1 MRKIL
6 PLSVAFIF
14 YSFVAFAQNSRQRDI
29 DAFIAQTG
37 AIATTDK
44 ATNSLN
50 FLRFPIGQALTL
62 EGARSEQ
69 KAMAFLIKYP
79 ALFEKKTDKDS
90 YQIKESKRDHYGLDH
105 VTLQQ
110 YYDRVPVFDG
120 VLKFH
125 FNKERGLTSLNGNFI
140 IAQKLNTTPS
150 ISSEIAGQR
159 AIQMVTGQKMGKF
172 SAPLKINKNTL
183 LVFQKGLAQGYKGAL
198 HLVYEVEVRNDA
210 DVREFLY
217 IDAHSNELVEQ
228 FTGMHGI
235 DRKLYETS
243 VSVPNLKWQ
252 EADGIPSAKFTAL
265 DQWQKSEI
273 ESAGHMY
280 NLMKNAFGHNSYDNA
295 GATMVTINNDPNV
308 GCPNASWNG
317 ITASYC
323 TGTASDDVVAHEWA
337 HAYTEHT
344 SNLIYAWQAGA
355 MNEAYSDIWG
365 ETVDQ
370 LNGYFDNGENNA
382 LRNGCASSARWRMGE
397 QAGAFGGALRDMWD
411 PTCNDAPGKI
421 SDPQYWCA
429 YNDNGG
435 VHTNSGILNHAFA
448 LLVDGGTYNGHS
460 IAGLGLTKTAHLFWH
475 AQVTH
480 MISTTDFAAQADILE
495 ASLLELIGIDL
506 PKLTTSAAP
515 GGSSG
520 IKFTA
525 SDLQQLLKVNLAVE
539 MREEN
544 GCGFAK
550 LFAPVEPLCK
560 GAEQGNAFFIENFEN
575 GMGAW
580 TPTNIGSTPTW
591 TQRDWIIDNTPP
603 DGRSGTVA
611 FASDLN
617 AGDCVADFQNGVMS
631 FTSPVI
637 SIPVNAAGPFMLA
650 FDHYI
655 SLEQG
660 FDGGNISFSVEGGAW
675 QLIPK
680 AAFME
685 NGYNSS
691 VNGGNPFTGQEAF
704 SGGDQG
710 STSSGWG
717 NSRIDLSSLGLN
729 AGQTIRLR
737 WDLSSDGCIGWDGWY
752 IDDVRVYSCT
762 TPTVQFV
769 SAAATLNEGEAN
781 IGGLQPNICLPYVE
795 KLITIKINKAP
806 SKPVTV
812 TLNAPTGTAT
822 QGQTSDYTITPTSF
836 ILQAGSL
843 SKDILLKIYND
854 GYIEGNETVGLTYS
868 LSTPAGGDAT
878 TESFN
883 QEHKMTIIDNDI
895 VPGTGSLDLVSSD
908 FNSGPPFGWNV
919 VGGGGYPNTWCVR
932 EIEGGALDPN
942 GHPLLF
948 ISSYDKGPGLID
960 KIIETPAFNSTAM
973 TSLNLSFLEYFAV
986 YDYDNSVPADF
997 FEQAF
1002 VDVWDGSSWHNL
1014 LTQDEA
1020 SGSSGAWDQ
1029 PFLRNI
1035 AIPLNYRNPAMKVR
1049 FRYVADY
1056 DYWWL
1061 IDNVKIHGN
1070 YSTNVQSLVSA
1081 NPDSQYLGPNST
1093 VYFYDPTSG
1102 DLIAKIK
1109 NLTAHDYGCTSV
1121 QVDRAGNDETAWIGA
1136 KNITKKTF
1144 KVTPT
1149 NDNLNGNYE
1158 ITLYYKASELANF
1171 NGTDIKSMGKSE
1183 GGIQQATAANSMTAP
1198 VQMAAFNNDFA
1209 YTATFNSGF
1218 SGFGLSDAAAGGALP
1233 VTLAKFEGEQTS
1245 EGNLLL
1251 WETSSEV
1258 SNDHF
1263 VVERSRDARKFDEI
1277 TKIAGVGTSA
1287 VRNAY
1292 SFTDCHYDKGLNYYR
1307 LKQVDTDGS
1316 FAYSRMIAI
1325 ESDGMKEIKYFPNP
1339 VQSLLNIELP
1349 NPNMLQCNVKVFN
1362 SAGQCVVAKERVK
1375 ISKGKMSL
1383 DLAKLPAGVYQIVV
1397 SDDITT
1403 HNFSVVKIP

>member
-6 PLSVAFIF
+6 PLSIAFIF
-14 YSFVAFAQNSRQRDI
+14 CSFAAFAQNIRQRDI

-37 AIATTDK
+37 AVATTDK
-44 ATNSLN
+44 ATSSLN
-50 FLRFPIGQALTL
+50 FLRFPIGQALNL
-62 EGARSEQ
+62 EGTTPEQ
-69 KAMAFLIKYP
+69 KAMSFLTKYP

-90 YQIKESKRDHYGLDH
+90 YQVKENKRDHYGLDH

-125 FNKERGLTSLNGNFI
+125 FNKDGGLTSLNGNFI
-140 IAQKLNTTPS
+140 IAQKLNATPS

-159 AIQMVTGQKMGKF
+159 AIQMVTRQKMGKF

-217 IDAHSNELVEQ
+217 IDAHTNELVEQ
-228 FTGMHGI
+228 FTGMHAI

-243 VSVPNLKWQ
+243 VSAPNLKWQ

-295 GATMVTINNDPNV
+295 GAAMVTINNDPSV
-308 GCPNASWNG
+308 GCPNANWNG
-317 ITASYC
+317 ISANYC
-323 TGTASDDVVAHEWA
+323 TGVASDDIVAHEWA

-344 SNLIYAWQAGA
+344 SGLIYAWQAGA

-370 LNGYFDNGENNA
+370 LNGYFDNAESNA
-382 LRNGCASSARWRMGE
+382 LRNGCASSAKWQIGE
-397 QAGAFGGALRDMWD
+397 QASAFGGALRDMWD
-411 PTCNDAPGKI
+411 PTCNNNPGKV

-515 GGSSG
+515 GGLSG

-525 SDLQQLLKVNLAVE
+525 SDLQQLLKVNLAIE
-539 MREEN
+539 MREEH

-560 GAEQGNAFFIENFEN
+560 GAEPGNAFFFEDFEN
-575 GMGAW
+575 GMG
-580 TPTNIGSTPTW
+580 TW
-591 TQRDWIIDNTPP
+591 TVSNTAIDPSWTSRNWVVDNTPP
-603 DGRSGTVA
+603 DGRAGKVIVA
-611 FASDLN
+611 RNLD
-617 AGDCVADFQNGVMS
+617 GDCINSFQSGRMS
-631 FTSPVI
+631 FTSPLI
-637 SIPVNAAGPFMLA
+637 TIPAGASAPFTMA
-650 FDHYI
+650 FDHLI
-655 SLEQG
+655 SMES
-660 FDGGNISFSVEGGAW
+660 FWDGGIISYKIGANSW
-675 QLIPK
+675 QKLPK
-680 AAFME
+680 SAFIK
-685 NGYNSS
+685 NGYNSFFW
-691 VNGGNPFTGQEAF
+691 VGGLNEEGF
-704 SGGDQG
+704 SGSDEG
-710 STSSGWG
+710 SVISGWG
-717 NSRIDLSSLGLN
+717 QSRVNLSSLGLF
-729 AGQTIRLR
+729 AGQSIQLR
-737 WDLSSDGCIGWDGWY
+737 WDMITDGCEGWDGWY

-769 SAAATLNEGEAN
+769 DAKSYISEGEAN
-781 IGGLQPNICLPYVE
+781 TPNGCLTYVE
-795 KLITIKINKAP
+795 KKIKIKVNKAP
-806 SKPVTV
+806 SQPVTV
-812 TLNAPTGTAT
+812 TLNTPTGSASQGVTA
-822 QGQTSDYTITPTSF
+822 DYTISPEVF
-836 ILQAGSL
+836 VLQAGTL
-843 SKDILLKIYND
+843 SKDVILRVYND
-854 GYIEGNETVGLTYS
+854 AYVEGNESLDFTYS
-868 LSTPAGGDAT
+868 LSNPPGGNASPET
-878 TESFN
+878 FN
-883 QEHKMTIIDNDI
+883 QTHTVSIIDNDAAP
-895 VPGTGSLDLVSSD
+895 VNGTVDLISAD
-908 FNSGPPFGWNV
+908 FNDSLLPAGWNV
-919 VGGGGYPNTWCVR
+919 IDG
-932 EIEGGALDPN
+932 EGHPGSWSVMTPIYFDLDPN
-942 GHPLLF
+942 GPPCLW
-948 ISSYDKGPGLID
+948 ISSLDKGFHLMD
-960 KIIETPAFNSTAM
+960 KSVETAPFNSLGAK
-973 TSLNLSFLEYFAV
+973 SIDLSFIEYFQTL
-986 YDYDNSVPADF
+986 DGDF
-997 FEQAF
+997 PEQAM
-1002 VDVWDGSSWHNL
+1002 VDVWDGFSWHNL
-1014 LTQDEA
+1014 FTEDETT
-1020 SGSSGAWDQ
+1020 GSTDPWNA
-1029 PFLRNI
+1029 PTRNI
-1035 AIPLNYRNPAMKVR
+1035 SVPLQYANTAMKIR
-1049 FRYVADY
+1049 FRYIANF
-1056 DYWWL
+1056 DYWWAV
-1061 IDNVKIHGN
+1061 DNVKISGTYEN
-1070 YSTNVQSLVSA
+1070 KIQSPVSVT
-1081 NPDSQYLGPNST
+1081 PDSQYLGPNST
-1093 VYFYDPTSG
+1093 VYFHDPTSG

-1121 QVDRAGNDETAWIGA
+1121 QVDRAGNNETAWIGA

-1149 NDNLNGNYE
+1149 NNNPNGNYE

-1183 GGIQQATAANSMTAP
+1183 GGIQQATAANSVTAP

-1233 VTLAKFEGEQTS
+1233 VTLVKFEGEHTS

-1277 TKIAGVGTSA
+1277 AKIAGVGTSA

-1292 SFTDCHYDKGLNYYR
+1292 SFTDSHYDKGLNYYR

-1325 ESDGMKEIKYFPNP
+1325 ESDAMKEVKYFPNP

-1349 NPNMLQCNVKVFN
+1349 DPNMLQCNVKVFN

-1375 ISKGKMSL
+1375 TSKGKMSL

>member
-14 YSFVAFAQNSRQRDI
+14 YSLVAFAQNSRQRDI

-37 AIATTDK
+37 AVATTDK
-44 ATNSLN
+44 ATSSLN
-50 FLRFPIGQALTL
+50 FLRFPIGQALNL
-62 EGARSEQ
+62 EGSTPEQ
-69 KAMAFLIKYP
+69 KALSFLTKYP

-90 YQIKESKRDHYGLDH
+90 YQVKESKRDHYGLDH

-125 FNKERGLTSLNGNFI
+125 FNKDGGLTSLNGNFI

-159 AIQMVTGQKMGKF
+159 AVKMVTGQKMGKF

-217 IDAHSNELVEQ
+217 IDAHTNELVEQ
-228 FTGMHGI
+228 FTGMHAI

-243 VSVPNLKWQ
+243 VSAPNLKWQ

-295 GATMVTINNDPNV
+295 GATMVTINNDPTV

-370 LNGYFDNGENNA
+370 LNGGYFDNNESNA
-382 LRNGCASSARWRMGE
+382 LRNGCASSAKWLLGE
-397 QAGAFGGALRDMWD
+397 QAAAFGGALGICGILLAMD
-411 PTCNDAPGKI
+411 NPGKV
-421 SDPQYWCA
+421 SDPQYWCSA
-429 YNDNGG
+429 TDGGG
-435 VHTNSGILNHAFA
+435 VHTNSGILNHAYA
-448 LLVDGGTYNGHS
+448 LLVDGGVYNGQT
-460 IAGLGLTKTAHLFWH
+460 ITGLGLTKTAHLFWR
-475 AQVTH
+475 AQATH
-480 MISTTDFAAQADILE
+480 MINTTDFAAQADILE
-495 ASLLELIGIDL
+495 ASLVELIGIDL
-506 PKLTTSAAP
+506 AKLTTSIAP
-515 GGSSG
+515 GGLSG

-525 SDLQQLLKVNLAVE
+525 GDLQQLTKVILAVE
-539 MREEN
+539 MRMEN

-550 LFAPVEPLCK
+550 LFATVEPLCK
-560 GAEQGNAFFIENFEN
+560 GAEQGNAFFFENFEN
-575 GMGAW
+575 GMGTW
-580 TPTNIGSTPTW
+580 TAANLGSSPTW
-591 TQRDWIIDNTPP
+591 TPRNWIIDNTPP
-603 DGRSGTVA
+603 DGRIGKVA
-611 FASDLN
+611 FANDLN
-617 AGDCVADFQNGVMS
+617 AGDCVGNLENGVMS

-637 SIPVNAAGPFMLA
+637 SIPVGAAGPFMLA

-660 FDGGNISFSVEGGAW
+660 SDGGNISYRIGGGAW
-675 QLIPK
+675 QLISK
-680 AAFME
+680 AAFTK

-691 VNGGNPFTGQEAF
+691 VSGDNPFSGQQVF
-704 SGGDQG
+704 SGGDAG
-710 STSSGWG
+710 SFDSGWG

-729 AGQTIRLR
+729 AGNTIQFR
-737 WDLSSDGCIGWDGWY
+737 WNLSSDGCFGWDGWY
-752 IDDVRVYSCT
+752 IDDVRVYSCAT
-762 TPTVQFV
+762 VPTVQFV
-769 SAAATLNEGEAN
+769 LAASAINEGEAN
-781 IGGLQPNICLPYVE
+781 IGGSQPNICLPYFE
-795 KLITIKINKAP
+795 KLVTVMINKAP
-806 SKPVTV
+806 SKPVTI
-812 TLNAPTGTAT
+812 TFKTPTGTAT
-822 QGQTSDYTITPTSF
+822 QGITSDYTITPNSF
-836 ILQAGSL
+836 ILEAGSL
-843 SKDILLKIYND
+843 SKDVTVRVYND
-854 GYIEGNETVGLTYS
+854 GYIEDAETIILTYT
-868 LSTPAGGDAT
+868 LSTPIGGDASPEALHQQHT
-878 TESFN
+878 LLINDNDFVPGESF
-883 QEHKMTIIDNDI
+883 KK
-895 VPGTGSLDLVSSD
+895 LLYAD
-908 FNSGPPFGWNV
+908 FNDHMLPAGWDTF
-919 VGGGGYPNTWCVR
+919 GGGSYPENWGVKDWGVGF
-932 EIEGGALDPN
+932 ELDPN
-942 GHPLLF
+942 GPALMV
-948 ISSYDKGPGLID
+948 ISSWDAPGPMD
-960 KIIETPAFNSTAM
+960 RVVETAPFNSIGMSSIT
-973 TSLNLSFLEYFAV
+973 LSFWEMFKVLGGGF
-986 YDYDNSVPADF
+986 P
-997 FEQAF
+997 EQAI
-1002 VDVWDGSSWHNL
+1002 VDVWDGSTWQNL
-1014 LTQDEA
+1014 LTQNE
-1020 SGSSGAWDQ
+1020 STGSSGNWEAPAIRSIQ
-1029 PFLRNI
+1029 IPI
-1035 AIPLNYRNPAMKVR
+1035 AYSGPMMKIR
-1049 FRYVADY
+1049 FHYIANHDF
-1056 DYWWL
+1056 YWA
-1061 IDNVKIHGN
+1061 IDNVKVT
-1070 YSTNVQSLVSA
+1070 STQIDAVQAAISA
-1081 NPDSQYLGPNST
+1081 TPAEQYLGPNST
-1093 VYFYDPTSG
+1093 VYFHDPTSG

-1121 QVDRAGNDETAWIGA
+1121 QVDRAGNDETAWVGA

-1149 NDNLNGNYE
+1149 NNNPNGNYE

-1183 GGIQQATAANSMTAP
+1183 GGIQQATAANSLTAP

-1233 VTLAKFEGEQTS
+1233 VTLVKFEGEHTS

-1277 TKIAGVGTSA
+1277 AKVSGVGTSA

-1292 SFTDCHYDKGLNYYR
+1292 SFTDSHYDKGLNYYR

-1325 ESDGMKEIKYFPNP
+1325 ESAGMKEMKYFPNP
-1339 VQSLLNIELP
+1339 VQSLLSIELP
-1349 NPNMLQCNVKVFN
+1349 DPNMLQCNVKVFN

-1375 ISKGKMSL
+1375 TSKGKMSL

-1397 SDDITT
+1397 SDDLSKY
-1403 HNFSVVKIP
+1403 NFSVVKIP